1 MNKVK
6 FLLTIMFT
14 LGILY
19 ACNNNDDQEEVM
31 TENKQNNQTDEITEE
46 IENNTALQADETM
59 DPDQTVA
66 DKTQNGGLSSK
77 FTNFDL
83 DVEYKN
89 DISFDVEYTNNQNKV
104 TAEIEDEI
112 NNVHLQGDEA
122 NKRLMEAFELLN
134 FEENTNDEEVRSQVL
149 EAFNLDENFKEFELE
164 IKFET
169 GEVKKYNFNNNSGQ

>member
-1 MNKVK
+1 MNNAKL
-6 FLLTIMFT
+6 LLTMT
-14 LGILY
+14 LMLGILY
-19 ACNNNDDQEEVM
+19 ACNNDDKVEVV
-31 TENKQNNQTDEITEE
+31 TENQQNNQTDEVTEK

-66 DKTQNGGLSSK
+66 DKTHNGGLSSK
-77 FTNFDL
+77 FIKFDL

-89 DISFDVEYTNNQNKV
+89 DVSFDVEYTNNQNKV

-112 NNVHLQGDEA
+112 NNVQLKGDEA
-122 NKRLMEAFELLN
+122 NKRIVKAFELLN

-169 GEVKKYNFNNNSGQ
+169 GNVKKYNFNNN